1 MLDPDDVTRA
11 PQRRTGYT
19 GTMKSFPPDSPLVH
33 HVTPS
38 PNHDQRALAADI
50 LLLHYTGMKT
60 TAVALERLCD
70 PVARVSSHY
79 VIDEGGRITQ
89 LVPEERRAWHAGAS
103 SWEGETDI
111 NSRSIGIEIGNV
123 GHDLGYPDFP
133 LAQIDAVIALCRD
146 IFRRHHIRA
155 DRVLAH
161 SDIAPQRKI
170 DPGEKF
176 PWQQLHRAGIG
187 LWVAPQP
194 PSAPGLGPGDRGA
207 AVCALQDA
215 LRRYG
220 YGIEA
225 TGLYDEATA
234 VVVTAFQRHFRQ
246 ARVDGCADRSTV
258 GTLQA
263 LLAARDGKL
272 V

>member
-1 MLDPDDVTRA
+1 
-11 PQRRTGYT
+11 
-19 GTMKSFPPDSPLVH
+19 MKAFPPDSRLVH
-33 HVTPS
+33 HVRPS
-38 PNHDQRALAADI
+38 PNQDRRASGHATDI

-60 TAVALERLCD
+60 TEMALERLCD

-79 VIDEGGRITQ
+79 VIDEAGQITQ
-89 LVPEERRAWHAGAS
+89 LVPEEQRAWHAGAS
-103 SWEGETDI
+103 SWEGETDN

-133 LAQIDAVIALCRD
+133 GAQIDAVIALSRE
-146 IFRRHHIRA
+146 IIHRHRIRA

-161 SDIAPQRKI
+161 SDIAPARKI

-176 PWQQLHRAGIG
+176 PWERLHRAGIG

-194 PSAPGLGPGDRGA
+194 PSAPALGPGDRGD
-207 AVCALQDA
+207 AVADLQA
-215 LRRYG
+215 TLRRYG

-225 TGLYDEATA
+225 TGIYDDATA
-234 VVVTAFQRHFRQ
+234 TVVTAFQRHFRPE
-246 ARVDGCADRSTV
+246 RVDGRADRSTV
-258 GTLQA
+258 ETLQA
-263 LLAARDGKL
+263 LITARDGKL